1 MAAQIKPEK
10 MGLLE
15 KRSIYMHRI
24 KREPHYQPIPLR
36 CREFHS
42 SISFVKNEHEYIC
55 SNHNKDPTDYML
67 RKVTRTKI

>member
-10 MGLLE
+10 MGLFE

-36 CREFHS
+36 CREFQFQLDRAELPPLGHHLATTWS
-42 SISFVKNEHEYIC
+42 SV
-55 SNHNKDPTDYML
+55 
-67 RKVTRTKI
+67 